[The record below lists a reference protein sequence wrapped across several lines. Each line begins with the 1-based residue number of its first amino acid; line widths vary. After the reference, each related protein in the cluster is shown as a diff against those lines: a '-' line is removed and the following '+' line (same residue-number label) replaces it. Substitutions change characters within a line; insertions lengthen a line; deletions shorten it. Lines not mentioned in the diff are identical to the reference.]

1 MGTVKQD
8 ANGVPEEWT
17 LLHAGVNRL
26 VKNGK
31 DYELRLSEEDLDAI
45 VAYQA
50 KKGEAIPIDSNHYL
64 HILAEKHGV
73 EESEA
78 LRLIPSGVAA
88 MGFGTLFREGDELR
102 IRAEWTPVAYE
113 LLKEKI
119 FRYCSPVI
127 RGLKEGPIRI
137 TSVAMENEPALNCED
152 VLAAGGEE
160 EADPEDIGRNA
171 IELKRLQDPVS
182 IERALRSLLGE
193 EFMNKIVLSGE
204 DDAEDAVERTA
215 AAIEAKADAIAAV
228 REGLG
233 MADDEPDEAMSAALD
248 AVKERTAQADALRQE
263 LDTMV
268 CAAEEKRKAEL
279 IEQGLQ
285 EGKLTHA
292 LEDWAKS
299 QDCAVL
305 ASYLEHAPAVVPG
318 RMAFAPDRRRGPK
331 RSLSAADEEM
341 IRKFGFDK
349 DEYQRAMHG

>member
-1 MGTVKQD
+1 MSTVKQD

-31 DYELRLSEEDLDAI
+31 DYELRLSVEDLDAI
-45 VAYQA
+45 AAYQA

-102 IRAEWTPVAYE
+102 IRAEWTPGAYE

-152 VLAAGGEE
+152 VLAAGGEGDD
-160 EADPEDIGRNA
+160 ADPEDIGRNA
-171 IELKRLQDPVS
+171 IELKRLQDP
-182 IERALRSLLGE
+182 IERALGRLLGKTAWNE
-193 EFMNKIVLSGE
+193 IVLSGE
-204 DDAEDAVERTA
+204 DDEEGAIERTA
-215 AAIEAKADAIAAV
+215 AAIEAKADTIAAM

-233 MADDEPDEAMSAALD
+233 IADGEPDDAMSAALD
-248 AVKERTAQADALRQE
+248 AVKERAGQAAALRQE

-292 LEDWAKS
+292 LEDWART

-318 RMAFAPDRRRGPK
+318 RMAFAPDKRRAPK
-331 RSLSAADEEM
+331 RSLSTADEEM

>member
-17 LLHAGVNRL
+17 LLHAGINRL

-31 DYELRLSEEDLDAI
+31 DYELHLSVEDLDAI
-45 VAYQA
+45 AAYQA

-73 EESEA
+73 EENEA

-88 MGFGTLFREGDELR
+88 MGFGTLFREGDDLR
-102 IRAEWTPVAYE
+102 IRAEWTPGAYE

-127 RGLKEGPIRI
+127 RGLKEGPVRI

-152 VLAAGGEE
+152 VLSAGGEGE
-160 EADPEDIGRNA
+160 NADPEDVARSA
-171 IELKRLQDPVS
+171 VELRRLQDP
-182 IERALRSLLGE
+182 IERALGRLLGKALWNE
-193 EFMNKIVLSGE
+193 IVLSGE
-204 DDAEDAVERTA
+204 NDAEDAFERTA
-215 AAIEAKADAIAAV
+215 AAIEAKADAIAAM

-233 MADDEPDEAMSAALD
+233 LPDDEPDEAMSAAL
-248 AVKERTAQADALRQE
+248 ASVKERAVQADALRQE
-263 LDTMV
+263 LNALA

-292 LEDWAKS
+292 LEGWAKD

-318 RMAFAPDRRRGPK
+318 RMAFAPDRRRTPG
-331 RSLSAADEEM
+331 RNLSAADEAM

-349 DEYQRAMHG
+349 DEYQRAMRG

>member
-31 DYELRLSEEDLDAI
+31 DYELRLSVEDLDAI
-45 VAYQA
+45 AAYQV
-50 KKGEAIPIDSNHYL
+50 KKGEAVPIDSNHYL

-73 EESEA
+73 EESEV
-78 LRLIPSGVAA
+78 LRVIPSGVAA
-88 MGFGTLFREGDELR
+88 MGFGTLFREDDELR
-102 IRAEWTPVAYE
+102 IRAEWTPGAYE

-160 EADPEDIGRNA
+160 EDVDPEDIGRNTV
-171 IELKRLQDPVS
+171 ELKRLQDP
-182 IERALRSLLGE
+182 IERALGRLLGKTAWNE
-193 EFMNKIVLSGE
+193 IVLSGE
-204 DDAEDAVERTA
+204 DDEDGAFERTA
-215 AAIEAKADAIAAV
+215 AAIEAKADVITAM

-233 MADDEPDEAMSAALD
+233 IADDEPDESMSAALD
-248 AVKERTAQADALRQE
+248 AVKERAGQADALRQE

-292 LEDWAKS
+292 LEDWAKT

-305 ASYLEHAPAVVPG
+305 ASYLKHAPAVVPK
-318 RMAFAPDRRRGPK
+318 RMAFAPDKQRAPK

>member
-1 MGTVKQD
+1 MGTVKRD
-8 ANGVPEEWT
+8 ANGVPTEWP

-31 DYELRLSEEDLDAI
+31 DYELHLNVEDLEAI
-45 VAYQA
+45 AAYQK

-73 EESEA
+73 EEDEA

-88 MGFGTLFREGDELR
+88 MGFGTLFCDGDELR
-102 IRAEWTPVAYE
+102 IRAEWTPGAYE

-127 RGLKEGPIRI
+127 RGLKEGPVRI

-152 VLAAGGEE
+152 VLAASGEDG
-160 EADPEDIGRNA
+160 DPDDAARSS
-171 IELKRLQDPVS
+171 IELKRPQDP
-182 IERALRSLLGE
+182 IERALGRLLGKGLWNE
-193 EFMNKIVLSGE
+193 IVLAGE
-204 DDAEDAVERTA
+204 DDEETAFERTA
-215 AAIEAKADAIAAV
+215 AAIEAKADAINAM

-233 MADDEPDEAMSAALD
+233 LAEDDPDEAMPEALKTI
-248 AVKERTAQADALRQE
+248 KERAVRAETLQQE
-263 LDTMV
+263 LDTLAA
-268 CAAEEKRKAEL
+268 AAEDKQKAEL
-279 IEQGLQ
+279 IERGLQ

-292 LEDWAKS
+292 LEGWAKD

-318 RMAFAPDRRRGPK
+318 RMAFMPDRRQTAM
-331 RSLSAADEEM
+331 RSLTEADEAM

-349 DEYQRAMHG
+349 DEYQRAKHG

>member
-31 DYELRLSEEDLDAI
+31 DYELHLSVEDLDAI
-45 VAYQA
+45 AAYQA

-102 IRAEWTPVAYE
+102 IHAEWTPGAYE

-160 EADPEDIGRNA
+160 DADPEDIGRNA
-171 IELKRLQDPVS
+171 IELKRLQDP
-182 IERALRSLLGE
+182 IERALGRLLGKTVWDE
-193 EFMNKIVLSGE
+193 IVLSGE
-204 DDAEDAVERTA
+204 NDEEDAFERTA
-215 AAIEAKADAIAAV
+215 AAIEAKADVIAAM

-233 MADDEPDEAMSAALD
+233 IAEDEADETMSAALD
-248 AVKERTAQADALRQE
+248 AVKERAGQADALRQE
-263 LDTMV
+263 LDTML

-292 LEDWAKS
+292 LEDWAKT

-318 RMAFAPDRRRGPK
+318 RMAFAPDKRRAPK
-331 RSLSAADEEM
+331 RNLSAADEEM

>member
-1 MGTVKQD
+1 MSNVKQD

-31 DYELRLSEEDLDAI
+31 DYELRLSVEDLDAI
-45 VAYQA
+45 AAYQA

-102 IRAEWTPVAYE
+102 IRAEWTPGAYE

-152 VLAAGGEE
+152 VLAAGGEGDD
-160 EADPEDIGRNA
+160 ADPEDVGRNSV
-171 IELKRLQDPVS
+171 ELRRLQDP
-182 IERALRSLLGE
+182 IERALGRLLGKTAWNE
-193 EFMNKIVLSGE
+193 IVLSGE
-204 DDAEDAVERTA
+204 DDEEGVFERTA
-215 AAIEAKADAIAAV
+215 AAIEAKADTIAAM

-233 MADDEPDEAMSAALD
+233 IADDEPDDAMSAALN
-248 AVKERTAQADALRQE
+248 AVKERAGQADALRQE

-292 LEDWAKS
+292 LEDWART

-318 RMAFAPDRRRGPK
+318 RMTFAPDKRRAPK
-331 RSLSAADEEM
+331 RSLSTADEEM

>member
-17 LLHAGVNRL
+17 LLHAGANRL

-31 DYELRLSEEDLDAI
+31 DYELHLSVEDLDAI
-45 VAYQA
+45 AAYQA

-88 MGFGTLFREGDELR
+88 MGFGTLFREGNDLK
-102 IRAEWTPVAYE
+102 IRAEWTPGAYE

-127 RGLKEGPIRI
+127 RGLKEGPVRI

-152 VLAAGGEE
+152 VLAAGGEGE
-160 EADPEDIGRNA
+160 NVDPEDVARSA
-171 IELKRLQDPVS
+171 VEMKRLQDP
-182 IERALRSLLGE
+182 IERALGRLLGKTLWNE
-193 EFMNKIVLSGE
+193 IVLSGE
-204 DDAEDAVERTA
+204 DDAEDAFERTA
-215 AAIEAKADAIAAV
+215 DAIEAKADAIAAM
-228 REGLG
+228 RKGLG
-233 MADDEPDEAMSAALD
+233 MADDAPDEAMSAALD
-248 AVKERTAQADALRQE
+248 AMKERAVQADTLRQE
-263 LDTMV
+263 LDALV

-292 LEDWAKS
+292 LEDWAKA
-299 QDCAVL
+299 QDCAAL
-305 ASYLEHAPAVVPG
+305 ASYLEHAPVAVPG
-318 RMAFAPDRRRGPK
+318 RMTFAPDKRRTPD
-331 RSLSAADEEM
+331 RSLTPTDEAM

-349 DEYQRAMHG
+349 DEYQRAMLG

>member
-1 MGTVKQD
+1 MGFVKQD

-31 DYELRLSEEDLDAI
+31 DYELHLSVEDLDAI
-45 VAYQA
+45 AAYQA

-102 IRAEWTPVAYE
+102 IRAEWTPGAYE

-127 RGLKEGPIRI
+127 RGLKDGPIRI

-152 VLAAGGEE
+152 ILAAGGEE
-160 EADPEDIGRNA
+160 DTDPEDIGRNA
-171 IELKRLQDPVS
+171 IELKRLQDP
-182 IERALRSLLGE
+182 IERALGRLLGKTVWNE
-193 EFMNKIVLSGE
+193 IVLSGE
-204 DDAEDAVERTA
+204 DDEENAFERTA
-215 AAIEAKADAIAAV
+215 AAIEAKADVIADL
-228 REGLG
+228 REGLDL
-233 MADDEPDEAMSAALD
+233 ADGEPDEAMSAALS
-248 AVKERTAQADALRQE
+248 AVKLRADQADALQQE

-268 CAAEEKRKAEL
+268 CVAEEKRKAEL

-292 LEDWAKS
+292 LEDWARN

-318 RMAFAPDRRRGPK
+318 RMTFAPDKRRTSK

>member
-1 MGTVKQD
+1 MSTVKQD

-45 VAYQA
+45 AAYQA

-102 IRAEWTPVAYE
+102 IRAEWTPGAYE

-152 VLAAGGEE
+152 VLAAGGEGDD
-160 EADPEDIGRNA
+160 ADPEDVGRNSV
-171 IELKRLQDPVS
+171 ELRRLQDP
-182 IERALRSLLGE
+182 IERALGRLLGKTAWNE
-193 EFMNKIVLSGE
+193 IVLSGE
-204 DDAEDAVERTA
+204 DDEEGAFERTA
-215 AAIEAKADAIAAV
+215 AAIEAKADTIAAM

-233 MADDEPDEAMSAALD
+233 IADDEPDDAMSAALN
-248 AVKERTAQADALRQE
+248 AVKERAGQADALRQE

-292 LEDWAKS
+292 LEGWART

-305 ASYLEHAPAVVPG
+305 ASYLEHAPSVVPG
-318 RMAFAPDRRRGPK
+318 RMTFAPDKRRTPK
-331 RSLSAADEEM
+331 RSLSTADEEM

>member
-31 DYELRLSEEDLDAI
+31 DYELHLSVEDLDAI
-45 VAYQA
+45 AAYQA

-64 HILAEKHGV
+64 HLLAEKHGV

-78 LRLIPSGVAA
+78 LQLIPSGVAA

-102 IRAEWTPVAYE
+102 IRAEWTPGAYE

-160 EADPEDIGRNA
+160 EDADPEDIGRNA
-171 IELKRLQDPVS
+171 IELKRLQDP
-182 IERALRSLLGE
+182 IERALGRLLGKTAWNE
-193 EFMNKIVLSGE
+193 IVLSGE
-204 DDAEDAVERTA
+204 DDEEKAFERTA
-215 AAIEAKADAIAAV
+215 AAIEAKADTIAV
-228 REGLG
+228 MREGLG
-233 MADDEPDEAMSAALD
+233 VADGEPDEAISAALN
-248 AVKERTAQADALRQE
+248 AVKERACQADALRQE
-263 LDTMV
+263 LDTMI
-268 CAAEEKRKAEL
+268 CTAEEKHKAEL

-318 RMAFAPDRRRGPK
+318 RMTFAPDKRRATK

-349 DEYQRAMHG
+349 DEYQRAMLG

>member
-1 MGTVKQD
+1 MGFVKQD

-31 DYELRLSEEDLDAI
+31 DYELHLSVENLDAI
-45 VAYQA
+45 AAYQA

-102 IRAEWTPVAYE
+102 IRAEWTPGAYE

-127 RGLKEGPIRI
+127 RGLKDGPIRI

-160 EADPEDIGRNA
+160 DADPEDIGRNA
-171 IELKRLQDPVS
+171 IELKRLQDP
-182 IERALRSLLGE
+182 IERALGRLLGKTVWNE
-193 EFMNKIVLSGE
+193 IVLSGE
-204 DDAEDAVERTA
+204 DDEENAFEHTA
-215 AAIEAKADAIAAV
+215 AAIEAKADVIADL
-228 REGLG
+228 REGLDL
-233 MADDEPDEAMSAALD
+233 ADSEPDEAMSAALA
-248 AVKERTAQADALRQE
+248 AVKMRADQADALQEE

-279 IEQGLQ
+279 IELGLQ

-292 LEDWAKS
+292 LEGWAKS

-318 RMAFAPDRRRGPK
+318 RMTFAPDKQRTSG
-331 RSLSAADEEM
+331 RSLTSADEEM

>member
-17 LLHAGVNRL
+17 LLHAGANRL

-31 DYELRLSEEDLDAI
+31 DYELHLSVEDLDAI
-45 VAYQA
+45 AAYQA

-88 MGFGTLFREGDELR
+88 MGFGTLFREGEDLR
-102 IRAEWTPVAYE
+102 IRAEWTPAAYE

-127 RGLKEGPIRI
+127 RGLKEGPVRI

-152 VLAAGGEE
+152 VLAAGGEGK
-160 EADPEDIGRNA
+160 ADPEDTARSA
-171 IELKRLQDPVS
+171 IELKRLQDP
-182 IERALRSLLGE
+182 IERALGRLLGKTLWNE
-193 EFMNKIVLSGE
+193 IVLSGE
-204 DDAEDAVERTA
+204 DDAENAFERTA
-215 AAIEAKADAIAAV
+215 AAIEAKADAIAAL
-228 REGLG
+228 REELG
-233 MADDEPDEAMSAALD
+233 VADEEPDEAMSAALA
-248 AVKERTAQADALRQE
+248 AVKERAVQADALRQE
-263 LDTMV
+263 LDTMI
-268 CAAEEKRKAEL
+268 CAAEDKRKAEL

-292 LEDWAKS
+292 LEDWAKT
-299 QDCAVL
+299 QDCSAL
-305 ASYLEHAPAVVPG
+305 SSYLEHAPAIVPG
-318 RMAFAPDRRRGPK
+318 RMTFAPDKRRMPG
-331 RSLSAADEEM
+331 RSLTAADEEM

-349 DEYQRAMHG
+349 EEYQRAMHG

>member
-31 DYELRLSEEDLDAI
+31 DYELRLSAEDLDAI
-45 VAYQA
+45 ASYQA

-102 IRAEWTPVAYE
+102 IRAEWTPGAYE

-152 VLAAGGEE
+152 VLAAGGEGE
-160 EADPEDIGRNA
+160 DADPEDIGRNA
-171 IELKRLQDPVS
+171 IELKRLQDP
-182 IERALRSLLGE
+182 IERALGRLLGKE
-193 EFMNKIVLSGE
+193 MWNEIVLSGE
-204 DDAEDAVERTA
+204 DDEEGAFERTA
-215 AAIEAKADAIAAV
+215 AAIEAKADVISAM

-233 MADDEPDEAMSAALD
+233 IADDQPDKAMSVALA
-248 AVKERTAQADALRQE
+248 AVKMRAGQADALRQE

-292 LEDWAKS
+292 LEGWAKG

-318 RMAFAPDRRRGPK
+318 RMTFAPDKRHMPG
-331 RSLSAADEEM
+331 RSLSSADEEM
-341 IRKFGFDK
+341 IRKFGFNK

>member
-8 ANGVPEEWT
+8 VNGVPEEWT

-31 DYELRLSEEDLDAI
+31 DYELRLSVEDLDAI
-45 VAYQA
+45 AAYQE

-88 MGFGTLFREGDELR
+88 MGFGTLFREGEELR
-102 IRAEWTPVAYE
+102 IHAEWTPGAYE

-127 RGLKEGPIRI
+127 RGLKEGPLRI
-137 TSVAMENEPALNCED
+137 TSVALENEPALNCED
-152 VLAAGGEE
+152 VLAAGGEKE
-160 EADPEDIGRNA
+160 DADPEDTARSA
-171 IELKRLQDPVS
+171 IELRRLQDP
-182 IERALRSLLGE
+182 IERALGHLLGN
-193 EFMNKIVLSGE
+193 EFWNEIVLSGE
-204 DDAEDAVERTA
+204 DDAEAAFERTA
-215 AAIEAKADAIAAV
+215 AAIEAKAEAIAAL

-233 MADDEPDEAMSAALD
+233 VADGEPDEAMSSALK
-248 AVKERTAQADALRQE
+248 AVKERAGEADALRRE
-263 LDTMV
+263 LDTMI

-292 LEDWAKS
+292 LEGWART

-318 RMAFAPDRRRGPK
+318 RMTFAPDKRRTPE
-331 RSLSAADEEM
+331 RSLTSADEEM

-349 DEYQRAMHG
+349 DEYQRAMRG

>member
-31 DYELRLSEEDLDAI
+31 DYELRLSVEDLDAI
-45 VAYQA
+45 ASYQA

-102 IRAEWTPVAYE
+102 IRAEWTPGAYE
-113 LLKEKI
+113 MLKEKI

-152 VLAAGGEE
+152 VLAAGGEGE
-160 EADPEDIGRNA
+160 DADPEDIGRNA
-171 IELKRLQDPVS
+171 IELKRLQDP
-182 IERALRSLLGE
+182 IERALGRLLGKE
-193 EFMNKIVLSGE
+193 MWNEIVLSGE
-204 DDAEDAVERTA
+204 DDEEDAFERTA
-215 AAIEAKADAIAAV
+215 AAIEAKADVISAM

-233 MADDEPDEAMSAALD
+233 IADDQPDKAMSVALA
-248 AVKERTAQADALRQE
+248 AVKVRAGQADALRQE

-318 RMAFAPDRRRGPK
+318 RMTFEPGKRHTPS
-331 RSLSAADEEM
+331 RSLTSADEEM

-349 DEYQRAMHG
+349 EEYQRAIYG

>member
-31 DYELRLSEEDLDAI
+31 DYELHLSVEDLDAI
-45 VAYQA
+45 AAYQA

-102 IRAEWTPVAYE
+102 IHAEWTPGAYE

-160 EADPEDIGRNA
+160 DADPEDIGRNA
-171 IELKRLQDPVS
+171 IDLKRLQDP
-182 IERALRSLLGE
+182 IERALGRLLGKTVWDE
-193 EFMNKIVLSGE
+193 IVLSGE
-204 DDAEDAVERTA
+204 NDEEDAFERTA
-215 AAIEAKADAIAAV
+215 AAIEAKADVIAAM

-233 MADDEPDEAMSAALD
+233 IAEDEADETMSVALD
-248 AVKERTAQADALRQE
+248 AVKERAGQADALRQE
-263 LDTMV
+263 LDTML

-292 LEDWAKS
+292 LEDWAKT

-318 RMAFAPDRRRGPK
+318 RMAFAPDKRRAPK
-331 RSLSAADEEM
+331 RNLSAADEEM

>member
-17 LLHAGVNRL
+17 LLHAGINRL

-31 DYELRLSEEDLDAI
+31 DYELHLSVEDLDAI
-45 VAYQA
+45 AAYQA

-73 EESEA
+73 EENEA

-88 MGFGTLFREGDELR
+88 MGFGTLFREGDDLR
-102 IRAEWTPVAYE
+102 IRAEWTPGAYE

-127 RGLKEGPIRI
+127 RGLKEGPVRI

-152 VLAAGGEE
+152 VLAAGGEGE
-160 EADPEDIGRNA
+160 NADPEDVARSA
-171 IELKRLQDPVS
+171 VELRRLQDP
-182 IERALRSLLGE
+182 IERALGRLLGKALWNE
-193 EFMNKIVLSGE
+193 IVLSGE
-204 DDAEDAVERTA
+204 NDAEDAFERTA
-215 AAIEAKADAIAAV
+215 AAIEAKADTIAAM

-233 MADDEPDEAMSAALD
+233 LPDDEPDEAMSAALA
-248 AVKERTAQADALRQE
+248 AVKERAVQADALRQE
-263 LDTMV
+263 LDALA

-292 LEDWAKS
+292 LEGWAKD

-318 RMAFAPDRRRGPK
+318 RMAFAPDRRRTPG
-331 RSLSAADEEM
+331 RNLSAADEAM

-349 DEYQRAMHG
+349 DEYQRAMRG

>member
-8 ANGVPEEWT
+8 ANGVPVEWT

-31 DYELRLSEEDLDAI
+31 DYELRLSVEDLDAI
-45 VAYQA
+45 AAYQA
-50 KKGEAIPIDSNHYL
+50 KKGETIPIDSNHYL

-88 MGFGTLFREGDELR
+88 MGFGTLFREGEELR
-102 IRAEWTPVAYE
+102 IHAEWTPGAYE
-113 LLKEKI
+113 LLREKI

-152 VLAAGGEE
+152 VLAACGE
-160 EADPEDIGRNA
+160 ADDSDPEDIARNTV
-171 IELKRLQDPVS
+171 ELKRLQDP
-182 IERALRSLLGE
+182 IERALGRLLGKE
-193 EFMNKIVLSGE
+193 LWNEIVLSGE
-204 DDAEDAVERTA
+204 DDAEEAFERTA
-215 AAIEAKADAIAAV
+215 AAIEAKAAAIAAM

-233 MADDEPDEAMSAALD
+233 MEDSAPDETMSAALA
-248 AVKERTAQADALRQE
+248 AVKERAGQADALRQE
-263 LDTMV
+263 LDTMI
-268 CAAEEKRKAEL
+268 CAAEERRKVEL
-279 IEQGLQ
+279 IERGLQ

-292 LEDWAKS
+292 LEGWAKT

-305 ASYLEHAPAVVPG
+305 ASYLEHAPAIVPG
-318 RMAFAPDRRRGPK
+318 QMTFAPDKRTPNRR
-331 RSLSAADEEM
+331 LSEADEEM

>member
-31 DYELRLSEEDLDAI
+31 DYELRLSVEDLDAI
-45 VAYQA
+45 AAYQA

-102 IRAEWTPVAYE
+102 IRAEWTPGAYE

-160 EADPEDIGRNA
+160 DADPEDIGRNA
-171 IELKRLQDPVS
+171 IELKRLQDP
-182 IERALRSLLGE
+182 IERALGRLLGKTVWNE
-193 EFMNKIVLSGE
+193 IVLSGE
-204 DDAEDAVERTA
+204 NDEEIAFERTA
-215 AAIEAKADAIAAV
+215 AAIEAKADVITAM

-233 MADDEPDEAMSAALD
+233 IADGEPDEAMSAALD
-248 AVKERTAQADALRQE
+248 AVKERAGQADALRQE

-292 LEDWAKS
+292 LEGWART

-305 ASYLEHAPAVVPG
+305 ASYLEHAPAIVPG
-318 RMAFAPDRRRGPK
+318 RMAFAPDKRRAPK
-331 RSLSAADEEM
+331 RSLSSADEEM

>member
-1 MGTVKQD
+1 MGTVKRD
-8 ANGVPEEWT
+8 SNGVPTEWT

-31 DYELRLSEEDLDAI
+31 DYELHLSVEDLDAI
-45 VAYQA
+45 AAYQA

-64 HILAEKHGV
+64 HALAEKHGV
-73 EESEA
+73 EENEA
-78 LRLIPSGVAA
+78 LRLVPSGVAA
-88 MGFGTLFREGDELR
+88 MGFGTLFREGEELR
-102 IRAEWTPVAYE
+102 IRAEWTPGAYE

-152 VLAAGGEE
+152 VLAAGGED
-160 EADPEDIGRNA
+160 ADPEDIAGNVL
-171 IELKRLQDPVS
+171 ELKVPQDP
-182 IERALRSLLGE
+182 IERALGKLLGKS
-193 EFMNKIVLSGE
+193 FLDQIALAGE
-204 DDAEDAVERTA
+204 DDEEGACERTA
-215 AAIEAKADAIAAV
+215 AAIEAKAETIAAL
-228 REGLG
+228 RAGLG
-233 MADDEPDEAMSAALD
+233 LTDGDPDEAMSGALD
-248 AVKERTAQADALRQE
+248 AVKERANEADSLRRE
-263 LDTMV
+263 LDTLAA
-268 CAAEEKRKAEL
+268 AAEDRRKAEL
-279 IEQGLQ
+279 IERGLQ

-292 LEDWAKS
+292 LEGWAKS

-318 RMAFAPDRRRGPK
+318 RMEFAPDRKRAQV

-349 DEYQRAMHG
+349 DEYQRAIYG

>member
-1 MGTVKQD
+1 MSTVKQD

-45 VAYQA
+45 AAYQA

-64 HILAEKHGV
+64 HVLAEKHGV

-102 IRAEWTPVAYE
+102 IRAEWTPGAYE

-160 EADPEDIGRNA
+160 DADPEDIGRNA
-171 IELKRLQDPVS
+171 IELKRFQDP
-182 IERALRSLLGE
+182 IERALGHLLGKTVWDE
-193 EFMNKIVLSGE
+193 IVLSGE
-204 DDAEDAVERTA
+204 KDEEDAFERTA
-215 AAIEAKADAIAAV
+215 AAIEAKADLITAM

-233 MADDEPDEAMSAALD
+233 IADDEPDETMSAALD
-248 AVKERTAQADALRQE
+248 AVKERAGQADALRQE

-292 LEDWAKS
+292 LEDWAKT

-318 RMAFAPDRRRGPK
+318 RMTFAPDKRRTPK

>member
-1 MGTVKQD
+1 MGTVKRD

-31 DYELRLSEEDLDAI
+31 DYELHLSVEDLDAI
-45 VAYQA
+45 AAYQA
-50 KKGEAIPIDSNHYL
+50 KKGETIPIDSNHYL

-73 EESEA
+73 EEIEA
-78 LRLIPSGVAA
+78 LRLVPSGVAA

-102 IRAEWTPVAYE
+102 IRAEWTPGAYE

-152 VLAAGGEE
+152 ALAAGGED
-160 EADPEDIGRNA
+160 ADPEDVARNA
-171 IELKRLQDPVS
+171 VDLKRIQDPV
-182 IERALRSLLGE
+182 ERALGRLLGRKLWDE
-193 EFMNKIVLSGE
+193 IVLAGE
-204 DDAEDAVERTA
+204 DDEDRAIERTA
-215 AAIEAKADAIAAV
+215 AAIEAKAATIEAM

-233 MADDEPDEAMSAALD
+233 VPEDDSDDVMPGILDE
-248 AVKERTAQADALRQE
+248 VKERAARADSLQQE
-263 LDTMV
+263 LDTLAA
-268 CAAEEKRKAEL
+268 AAEDKRKAEM
-279 IEQGLQ
+279 IELGLR

-292 LEDWAKS
+292 LEDWAKN

-318 RMAFAPDRRRGPK
+318 RMDFSPERRRSV
-331 RSLSAADEEM
+331 RSLTSADEEM

-349 DEYQRAMHG
+349 DEYQRAMRG

>member
-1 MGTVKQD
+1 MGTVKRD

-31 DYELRLSEEDLDAI
+31 DYELRLSVEDLDTIA
-45 VAYQA
+45 AYQA

-88 MGFGTLFREGDELR
+88 MGFGTLFREGNDLR
-102 IRAEWTPVAYE
+102 IRAEWTPGAYE

-127 RGLKEGPIRI
+127 RGLKDGPIRI

-160 EADPEDIGRNA
+160 DADPEDIGRNA
-171 IELKRLQDPVS
+171 IELKCLQDP
-182 IERALRSLLGE
+182 IERALGRLLGKTMWNE
-193 EFMNKIVLSGE
+193 IVLSGE
-204 DDAEDAVERTA
+204 DDEEGAIERTA
-215 AAIEAKADAIAAV
+215 SAIEAKADVITAM

-233 MADDEPDEAMSAALD
+233 IADDEPDETMSAALA
-248 AVKERTAQADALRQE
+248 AVKMRADQADALQKD

-268 CAAEEKRKAEL
+268 CTAEEKRKAEL

-292 LEDWAKS
+292 LEDWAKT

-305 ASYLEHAPAVVPG
+305 ASYLEHAPVVVPG
-318 RMAFAPDRRRGPK
+318 RMAFAPDKQRAPK
-331 RSLSAADEEM
+331 CSLSAADEEM

>member
-45 VAYQA
+45 AAYQT

-102 IRAEWTPVAYE
+102 IRAAWTPGAYE

-160 EADPEDIGRNA
+160 DVDPDDIGRNA
-171 IELKRLQDPVS
+171 IELKRLQDP
-182 IERALRSLLGE
+182 IERALGRLLGKTVWNE
-193 EFMNKIVLSGE
+193 IVLSGE
-204 DDAEDAVERTA
+204 DDEEGAFERTA
-215 AAIEAKADAIAAV
+215 AAIEAKADVITAM
-228 REGLG
+228 RESLG
-233 MADDEPDEAMSAALD
+233 IADDEPDETMSAALD
-248 AVKERTAQADALRQE
+248 SVKARAGQADAMQQE
-263 LDTMV
+263 LDTMI

-292 LEDWAKS
+292 LEDWAKT
-299 QDCAVL
+299 QDFAVL

-318 RMAFAPDRRRGPK
+318 RLAFAPDKQRAPK
-331 RSLSAADEEM
+331 RNLSAADEEM

>member
-31 DYELRLSEEDLDAI
+31 DYELRLSVEDLDAI
-45 VAYQA
+45 AAYQV
-50 KKGEAIPIDSNHYL
+50 KKGETVPIDSNHYL

-73 EESEA
+73 EESEV

-102 IRAEWTPVAYE
+102 IRAEWTPGAYE

-160 EADPEDIGRNA
+160 DADPDDIGRNA
-171 IELKRLQDPVS
+171 IELKRLQDP
-182 IERALRSLLGE
+182 IERALGRLLGKTAWNE
-193 EFMNKIVLSGE
+193 IVLSGE
-204 DDAEDAVERTA
+204 DDEDGAFERTA
-215 AAIEAKADAIAAV
+215 AAIEAKADVITAM

-233 MADDEPDEAMSAALD
+233 IADDEPDESMSAALD
-248 AVKERTAQADALRQE
+248 AVKERAGQADALRQE

-292 LEDWAKS
+292 LEDWAKT

-305 ASYLEHAPAVVPG
+305 ASYLKHAPAVVPK
-318 RMAFAPDRRRGPK
+318 RMAFAPYKQRAPK

>member
-31 DYELRLSEEDLDAI
+31 DYELRLSVEDLDAI
-45 VAYQA
+45 AAYQA

-64 HILAEKHGV
+64 HVLAEKHGV

-88 MGFGTLFREGDELR
+88 MGFGTLFREGNELR
-102 IRAEWTPVAYE
+102 IRAEWTPSAYE

-127 RGLKEGPIRI
+127 RGLKEGPVRI

-152 VLAAGGEE
+152 VLAAGGEGE
-160 EADPEDIGRNA
+160 DADPEDIGRNTV
-171 IELKRLQDPVS
+171 ELRRLQDP
-182 IERALRSLLGE
+182 IERALGRLLGKTLWNE
-193 EFMNKIVLSGE
+193 IVLSGE
-204 DDAEDAVERTA
+204 NDEEGAFERTA
-215 AAIEAKADAIAAV
+215 AAIEAKADAIAAM

-233 MADDEPDEAMSAALD
+233 MEDGEPDEAMSAALA
-248 AVKERTAQADALRQE
+248 AVKERADQADALRKE

-268 CAAEEKRKAEL
+268 CAAEEKHKAEL

-292 LEDWAKS
+292 LEGWAKN

-318 RMAFAPDRRRGPK
+318 RMAFAPDKRRTAG
-331 RSLSAADEEM
+331 RSLTSADEEM

>member
-1 MGTVKQD
+1 MGIVKQD
-8 ANGVPEEWT
+8 PNGVPEEWT
-17 LLHAGVNRL
+17 LLRAGVNWL

-31 DYELRLSEEDLDAI
+31 DYELHLSVEDLDAI
-45 VAYQA
+45 VAYQE

-64 HILAEKHGV
+64 HVLAEKHGV

-102 IRAEWTPVAYE
+102 IRAEWTPGAYE
-113 LLKEKI
+113 LLKERI

-127 RGLKEGPIRI
+127 RGLKEGPLRI

-152 VLAAGGEE
+152 VLAAGGGGEND
-160 EADPEDIGRNA
+160 DPEDVARNA
-171 IELKRLQDPVS
+171 IELKRLQDP
-182 IERALRSLLGE
+182 IERALGRLLGKDLWNE
-193 EFMNKIVLSGE
+193 IVLSGE
-204 DDAEDAVERTA
+204 NDAESAFERTA

-228 REGLG
+228 RDGLG
-233 MADDEPDEAMSAALD
+233 MAECEPDEAMSSALA
-248 AVKERTAQADALRQE
+248 AVKERADRADDLQRE
-263 LDTMV
+263 IDMMV

-292 LEDWAKS
+292 LEGWAKT

-318 RMAFAPDRRRGPK
+318 RMQFSPDRQNKSGRP
-331 RSLSAADEEM
+331 LTAADEEM

-349 DEYQRAMHG
+349 NEYQRAMLS

>member
-1 MGTVKQD
+1 MGTVKRD

-31 DYELRLSEEDLDAI
+31 DYELHLSVEDLDAI
-45 VAYQA
+45 AAYQA
-50 KKGEAIPIDSNHYL
+50 KKGETIPIDSNHYL

-73 EESEA
+73 EENEA
-78 LRLIPSGVAA
+78 LRLVPSGVAA

-102 IRAEWTPVAYE
+102 IRAEWTPGAYE

-152 VLAAGGEE
+152 VLAAGGED
-160 EADPEDIGRNA
+160 ADPEDVARNSVD
-171 IELKRLQDPVS
+171 LKRIQDPV
-182 IERALRSLLGE
+182 ERALGRLLGRKLWDE
-193 EFMNKIVLSGE
+193 IVLAGE
-204 DDAEDAVERTA
+204 DDEDRAIERTA
-215 AAIEAKADAIAAV
+215 AAIEAKAAAIEAM

-233 MADDEPDEAMSAALD
+233 VPEDDSDDVMPGILDEM
-248 AVKERTAQADALRQE
+248 KERAARADFLQRE
-263 LDTMV
+263 LDTLAA
-268 CAAEEKRKAEL
+268 AAEDKRKAEM
-279 IEQGLQ
+279 IELGLR

-318 RMAFAPDRRRGPK
+318 RVKLMSDTRRASV
-331 RSLSAADEEM
+331 RSLTPADEEM

-349 DEYQRAMHG
+349 EEYQRAMRG

>member
-1 MGTVKQD
+1 MGTVKRD
-8 ANGVPEEWT
+8 ANGVPTEWT

-31 DYELRLSEEDLDAI
+31 DYELHLSVEDLEAI
-45 VAYQA
+45 AAYQA

-64 HILAEKHGV
+64 HALAEKHGV
-73 EESEA
+73 EEDEA
-78 LRLIPSGVAA
+78 LRLVPSGVAA
-88 MGFGTLFREGDELR
+88 MGFGTLIREGDELR
-102 IRAEWTPVAYE
+102 IRAEWTPGAYE

-152 VLAAGGEE
+152 VLAAGGED
-160 EADPEDIGRNA
+160 ADPEDVARNML
-171 IELKRLQDPVS
+171 ELKRSQDPV
-182 IERALRSLLGE
+182 ERALGKLLGKDFLDE
-193 EFMNKIVLSGE
+193 IALAGE
-204 DDAEDAVERTA
+204 DDEDTACERTA
-215 AAIEAKADAIAAV
+215 AAIEAKAETIAAM
-228 REGLG
+228 RAGLG
-233 MADDEPDEAMSAALD
+233 LTDGDPDEAMSGALNK
-248 AVKERTAQADALRQE
+248 VKERANEADSLRRE
-263 LDTMV
+263 LDTLAA
-268 CAAEEKRKAEL
+268 AAEDRRKAEL
-279 IEQGLQ
+279 IERGLQ

-292 LEDWAKS
+292 LEGWAKS

-318 RMAFAPDRRRGPK
+318 RMEFAPDRKRGQI

-349 DEYQRAMHG
+349 DEYQRAIYG

>member
-31 DYELRLSEEDLDAI
+31 DYELHLSVEDLDAI
-45 VAYQA
+45 AAYQA

-102 IRAEWTPVAYE
+102 IHAEWTPGAYE

-160 EADPEDIGRNA
+160 DADPEDIGRNA
-171 IELKRLQDPVS
+171 IELKRLQDP
-182 IERALRSLLGE
+182 IERALGRLLGKTVWDE
-193 EFMNKIVLSGE
+193 IVLSGE
-204 DDAEDAVERTA
+204 NDEEDAFERTA
-215 AAIEAKADAIAAV
+215 AAIEAKADVIAAM

-233 MADDEPDEAMSAALD
+233 IAEDEADETMSAALD
-248 AVKERTAQADALRQE
+248 AVKERAGQADTLRQE
-263 LDTMV
+263 LDTIL

-292 LEDWAKS
+292 LEDWAKT

-318 RMAFAPDRRRGPK
+318 RMAFAPDKRRAPK
-331 RSLSAADEEM
+331 RNLSAADEEM

>member
-31 DYELRLSEEDLDAI
+31 DYELRLSVEDLDAI
-45 VAYQA
+45 AAYQA

-64 HILAEKHGV
+64 HLLAEKHGV

-78 LRLIPSGVAA
+78 LQLIPSGVAA

-102 IRAEWTPVAYE
+102 IRAEWTPGAYE

-160 EADPEDIGRNA
+160 EDADPEDIGRNA
-171 IELKRLQDPVS
+171 IELKRLQDP
-182 IERALRSLLGE
+182 IERALGRLLGKTAWNE
-193 EFMNKIVLSGE
+193 IVLSGE
-204 DDAEDAVERTA
+204 DDEEKAFERTA
-215 AAIEAKADAIAAV
+215 AAIEAKADTIAAM

-233 MADDEPDEAMSAALD
+233 VADGEPDEAMSVALN
-248 AVKERTAQADALRQE
+248 AVKERACQADALRQE
-263 LDTMV
+263 LDTMI
-268 CAAEEKRKAEL
+268 CTAEEKRKAEL

-318 RMAFAPDRRRGPK
+318 RMTFAPDKRRATK
-331 RSLSAADEEM
+331 RSLSATDEEM

-349 DEYQRAMHG
+349 DEYQRAMLG